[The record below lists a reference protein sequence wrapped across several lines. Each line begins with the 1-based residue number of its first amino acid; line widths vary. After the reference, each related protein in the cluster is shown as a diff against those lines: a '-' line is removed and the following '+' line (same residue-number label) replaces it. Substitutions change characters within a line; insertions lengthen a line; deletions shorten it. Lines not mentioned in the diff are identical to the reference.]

1 MLIKIDEVKTYTFQE
16 FREIQDK
23 RVLKY
28 THNNKD
34 IKLVDKIIS
43 HIKKNK
49 VMYSRLVFVIAILLH
64 LNPVTAYASEFD
76 YLNNEFSLIIDLIKT
91 FAKWGCLGM
100 GLKRLAEEM
109 LAGANFKQAST
120 AGVQYW
126 LCYVF
131 IQFYPKLFD
140 MIKF

>member
-1 MLIKIDEVKTYTFQE
+1 MLFTVNEVKVYTFEE
-16 FREIQDK
+16 FRQLQEN
-23 RVLKY
+23 RNLEESY
-28 THNNKD
+28 TREDLN
-34 IKLVDKIIS
+34 LVEKVIE
-43 HIKKNK
+43 HIKKNR
-49 VMYSRLVFVIAILLH
+49 VMYARLVFIIALALH
-64 LNPVTAYASEFD
+64 YNSFAYASEFD
-76 YLNNEFSLIIDLIKT
+76 YLDKEFGLIIDLIKI

-100 GLKRLAEEM
+100 GLKRLVEEM

-140 MIKF
+140 MIKM